1 MPKLWQTASSDPS
14 HSCSNRPT
22 KGRDNVAPLAEW
34 NPKTRLLGIPLSTKW
49 QANTLVNI
57 TALQIETKNKSE
69 TSNKKKNRSTE
80 NPIWTFKEP
89 ANMGTLKMEM
99 EMEADINHDDD
110 PEDNK
115 HGKENEWRNCKKGE
129 TNPD

>member
-99 EMEADINHDDD
+99 EMEADINHDED
-110 PEDNK
+110 PEENK
-115 HGKENEWRNCKKGE
+115 HGKENE
-129 TNPD
+129 